1 MLSWMTPDSSSAYLG
16 LRQSIAERVKRMVGK
31 VLSGNG
37 ITRCE
42 KGSDA
47 QRLGPRPGSPM
58 HHIPLRVVSGE
69 S

>member
-1 MLSWMTPDSSSAYLG
+1 MTPDSSSAYLR

-37 ITRCE
+37 ITHCE
-42 KGSDA
+42 KGSYA
-47 QRLGPRPGSPM
+47 QRLGQRPGSPM

-69 S
+69 L